1 MALSSTTAKFTVQ
14 GDSASK
20 VFSIPFYILDPAHVS
35 VFFTDAAGVITQG
48 YYVPSITIENVGF
61 ATARGIAANY
71 IFTIDTITTTG
82 FNITLNLALFSAVKI
97 TVYRS
102 VPLTQLTVYTQN
114 DLFPA
119 KAHEAALDKIMMG
132 LQSVAL
138 LADVALK
145 LPIGSTVNTQLPT
158 PSAGQVLGWNET
170 GTALI
175 NISSP
180 TTPLMN
186 GVAAI
191 GTLSTYAK
199 GDHVHPTDT
208 SRAAAVHTHA
218 IADVTGLQTALDG
231 KQAAGSY
238 ATLVGGI
245 VPSSQLPAS
254 SFSPSTTTPLM
265 NGVAAIGT
273 LSTYAKGDH
282 VHPTDTSRAAAVHV
296 HSMSQIISLQTV
308 LDMKQA
314 AGSYAAAVHTHAIA
328 DVTGLQTAL
337 DGKQA
342 AGSYAAAVHTHAIAD
357 VTGLQTAL
365 NGLVLP
371 DIVAPYFFTQPFVGY
386 LPQIAWDSKGR
397 INFSGLSFYPFFNA
411 NQIYG
416 LASVAT
422 SGSASSLTGTLAIA
436 NGGTGAATAGDAKA
450 AMGGIQQV
458 TVRQNANVVPATAGS
473 LSGASW
479 TTGSAVV
486 TFTSSTVTLVPGM
499 SLSASGVTSGVIK
512 TVDSATQVT
521 MSANATGTGGPATVT
536 VYASTTTTLTTAAVA
551 VFDGRTILVGDVILL
566 TNQTAFAQNGPWV
579 VASIGTGFN
588 LVRPSWFTGTL
599 AGNQLFAITNGSTFS
614 GYLVVLFPYL
624 ISASTVAFQIG
635 IDSLASIVVSQR
647 NQNATLASNTF
658 TGLQT
663 FAANSSTGSAPFKF
677 GGSGTGLNT
686 TPIAH
691 QGEWDGTLLY
701 LTNSVGIRTI
711 VAAFGPVPASATAT
725 GISGQFAYDGSY
737 IYVCT
742 ATNTWRRTAIAVW

>member
-1 MALSSTTAKFTVQ
+1 
-14 GDSASK
+14 
-20 VFSIPFYILDPAHVS
+20 
-35 VFFTDAAGVITQG
+35 
-48 YYVPSITIENVGF
+48 
-61 ATARGIAANY
+61 
-71 IFTIDTITTTG
+71 
-82 FNITLNLALFSAVKI
+82 
-97 TVYRS
+97 
-102 VPLTQLTVYTQN
+102 
-114 DLFPA
+114 
-119 KAHEAALDKIMMG
+119 
-132 LQSVAL
+132 
-138 LADVALK
+138 
-145 LPIGSTVNTQLPT
+145 
-158 PSAGQVLGWNET
+158 
-170 GTALI
+170 
-175 NISSP
+175 
-180 TTPLMN
+180 LMN

-199 GDHVHPTDT
+199 GDHVHPTDM
-208 SRAAAVHTHA
+208 SRAAAVHTHT
-218 IADVTGLQTALDG
+218 ISDVSGLQT
-231 KQAAGSY
+231 S
-238 ATLVGGI
+238 
-245 VPSSQLPAS
+245 
-254 SFSPSTTTPLM
+254 LM
-265 NGVAAIGT
+265 N
-273 LSTYAKGDH
+273 
-282 VHPTDTSRAAAVHV
+282 
-296 HSMSQIISLQTV
+296 
-308 LDMKQA
+308 
-314 AGSYAAAVHTHAIA
+314 
-328 DVTGLQTAL
+328 
-337 DGKQA
+337 
-342 AGSYAAAVHTHAIAD
+342 
-357 VTGLQTAL
+357 
-365 NGLVLP
+365 LVLP
-371 DIVAPYFFTQPFVGY
+371 DIVAPDFLTQPYAGY
-386 LPQIAWDSKGR
+386 LTQIGWDSKGR
-397 INFSGLSFYPFFNA
+397 INSSGFSFYPFFNA
-411 NQIYG
+411 SQIYG

-479 TTGSAVV
+479 TSGSAVV

-566 TNQTAFAQNGPWV
+566 TSQTAFAQNGPWV

-614 GYLVVLFPYL
+614 GYFVALFPYL

-635 IDSLASIVVSQR
+635 IDSLTSIVVSQR

-686 TPIAH
+686 TPVAH

-711 VAAFGPVPASATAT
+711 NAAFGPVPASATAT